1 MHASRKARGVD
12 SPLSMYLQPG
22 SSTSSVQRYRCPT
35 AQVSVN
41 SHRPCADYSHDAR
54 HDVPPRSALQR
65 LTKVQR
71 GPVTGQSGSFGP
83 RRGLSRPDAPAWSE
97 SGEHGVRHVRGCGRP
112 RALGEER
119 ARAGADRTPPSI
131 RRSDPCIA
139 IAIRASRSVQGHSD
153 LMHCSLQRE
162 TQGAHALQTRA
173 RRQPACTVRPA
184 GLHSSPAQFVQTTL
198 CFERR

>member
-1 MHASRKARGVD
+1 VD
-12 SPLSMYLQPG
+12 APLSMYLQPG

-41 SHRPCADYSHDAR
+41 SHRPRADYSHDAR
-54 HDVPPRSALQR
+54 LDVPPRSALQR

-71 GPVTGQSGSFGP
+71 GPVAGQSGSFGP
-83 RRGLSRPDAPAWSE
+83 SAGSLGPTRPPGASPASTA
-97 SGEHGVRHVRGCGRP
+97 SGTCAGVVV
-112 RALGEER
+112 R
-119 ARAGADRTPPSI
+119 ARSEGSGHGLPALEPILPPSM

-139 IAIRASRSVQGHSD
+139 IAIRASRSVQGQSD
-153 LMHCSLQRE
+153 VVRCSLQRE
-162 TQGAHALQTRA
+162 TQGTHALQTRA